1 MDEKISRDVINRAS
15 ELQAKATKKRDIAE
29 EAYNTEM
36 INLSYRRTKPRGK
49 ERAKEI
55 ETIFDNFITSGR
67 EDITERNNFSRCFF
81 DIGLVIEIDLIEEG
95 IHVGVGTVENKRL
108 VELDMTLED
117 GAVLIKDQ
125 DEFEEFKKTREA
137 EMVSR

>member
-1 MDEKISRDVINRAS
+1 
-15 ELQAKATKKRDIAE
+15 
-29 EAYNTEM
+29 M

-55 ETIFDNFITSGR
+55 ETIVDNFITSGR
-67 EDITERNNFSRCFF
+67 EDITERNNFSRWFF
-81 DIGLVIEIDLIEEG
+81 DMGLVIEIDLIEEG

-117 GAVLIKDQ
+117 GAVLIKDP
-125 DEFEEFKKTREA
+125 DEFEEFKKVREE